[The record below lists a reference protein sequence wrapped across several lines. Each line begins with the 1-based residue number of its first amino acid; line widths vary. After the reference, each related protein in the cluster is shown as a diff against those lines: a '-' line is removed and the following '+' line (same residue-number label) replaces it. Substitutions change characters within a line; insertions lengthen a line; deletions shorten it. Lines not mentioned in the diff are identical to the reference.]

1 MQCLQNPDGR
11 CWCQTNR
18 APCTIAGIRLR
29 FIASTI
35 TNDAKDGEKELT
47 MIKISVL
54 FFAGAREIVGQN
66 RLEMELPALTSIAE
80 LRGILMVRFPR
91 LESLASRAAF
101 AVNEIFALPD
111 TLLAQNDEVAFLP
124 AVSGG

>member
-1 MQCLQNPDGR
+1 
-11 CWCQTNR
+11 
-18 APCTIAGIRLR
+18 
-29 FIASTI
+29 
-35 TNDAKDGEKELT
+35 
-47 MIKISVL
+47 MIKITVI

-66 RLEMELPALTSIAE
+66 RLEMHLPALTSIAE
-80 LRGILMVRFPR
+80 LRGILMVRFPG

>member
-1 MQCLQNPDGR
+1 
-11 CWCQTNR
+11 
-18 APCTIAGIRLR
+18 
-29 FIASTI
+29 
-35 TNDAKDGEKELT
+35 

-91 LESLASRAAF
+91 LESLASRAAI